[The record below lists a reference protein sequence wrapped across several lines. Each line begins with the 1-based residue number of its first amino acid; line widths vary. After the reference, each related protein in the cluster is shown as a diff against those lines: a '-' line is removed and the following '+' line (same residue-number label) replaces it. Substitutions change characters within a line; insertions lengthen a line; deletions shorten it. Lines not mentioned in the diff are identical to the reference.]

1 MRRTMGAT
9 MRRCVL
15 CAGTSMVVD
24 IAIVLIVRGT
34 NKSRSKFLKFGSC
47 VSLEQIDSYSM
58 TEYLGHAL
66 TEQRFRRT
74 LRRPAGGYCFALCFA
89 CFVFVL
95 F

>member
-15 CAGTSMVVD
+15 CVGTSMVVD
-24 IAIVLIVRGT
+24 IAIVLIVRG
-34 NKSRSKFLKFGSC
+34 KGSRLNFLKVGSC

-58 TEYLGHAL
+58 TECLGHDL

-74 LRRPAGGYCFALCFA
+74 LRRPAGGDCFALCFA